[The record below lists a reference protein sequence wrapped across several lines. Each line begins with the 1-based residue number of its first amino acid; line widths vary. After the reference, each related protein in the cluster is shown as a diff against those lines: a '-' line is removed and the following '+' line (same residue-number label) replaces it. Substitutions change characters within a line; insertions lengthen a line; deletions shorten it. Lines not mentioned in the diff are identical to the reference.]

1 MAERAFFGD
10 FVLNGDALLGDV
22 EQVYGI
28 EFDELPPD
36 LSLAECFAQR
46 TKGRPVIGDL
56 VALGPVT
63 LVVRSMNGDTVAK
76 VGLKMDAQQNAA
88 KAKHNNTKDDKTH

>member
-1 MAERAFFGD
+1 MIQGDVIAVFSTSGVLPEMNKSLSGAYAPNHLAERAFFGD

-46 TKGRPVIGDL
+46 TSVFLPLDPCRDLRTL
-56 VALGPVT
+56 VA
-63 LVVRSMNGDTVAK
+63 
-76 VGLKMDAQQNAA
+76 GLE
-88 KAKHNNTKDDKTH
+88 